1 MGSEKARVRVLYIG
15 GCTRSGSTLVDRA
28 LGSVSGFTSTGEFAL
43 LTTQALPENRLCGCG
58 QRFLDCQ
65 FWQRVGERAFGGWDS
80 PEVRELST
88 LHRQLTRNRQVPLV
102 LAAGALPAVR
112 RRLRRYRE
120 LLSMV
125 YTAVS
130 EVSGAEVIVDSTKAP
145 AYALVLR
152 GVPGLDVRLMH
163 LVRDSRGTAYS
174 SGKRFTVKDSV
185 DRTVWKHRYP
195 PLVIT
200 LRWLLYHQ
208 IFSVLDARDSG
219 GLVVRYEDFVRNPR
233 RSLREIARFA
243 GRDTSDDE
251 LRFATRDAIELAPS
265 HTIAG
270 NDMRFDTG
278 PVPLRE
284 DDEWKRSLR
293 AGSRRLVTAMSWP
306 LLRRWN
312 YI

>member
-1 MGSEKARVRVLYIG
+1 MGSENARVRVLYIG
-15 GCTRSGSTLVDRA
+15 GCTRSGSTLIDRA
-28 LGSVSGFTSTGEFAL
+28 LGSLSGFISTGEFGL
-43 LTTQALPENRLCGCG
+43 LTSQALPENRLCGCG
-58 QRFLDCQ
+58 QRFLHCR
-65 FWQRVGERAFGGWDS
+65 FWQSVGERAFGGWGS
-80 PEVRELST
+80 PEARELSI
-88 LHRQLTRNRQVPLV
+88 LHPQLTRNRQIPLV
-102 LAAGALPAVR
+102 VAARVLPAVN

-152 GVPGLDVRLMH
+152 GVPGLDVRVVH

-174 SGKRFTVKDSV
+174 AGKRLAVKDSV

-208 IFSVLDARDSG
+208 IFSLLDARDPG
-219 GLVVRYEDFVRNPR
+219 GLLVRYEDFVRNPR
-233 RSLREIARFA
+233 RILREIARFA

-251 LRFATRDAIELAPS
+251 LRFATSEAIQLVPS

-284 DDEWKRSLR
+284 DDEWKRSLD

-306 LLRRWN
+306 LLRRWD